1 VLTETF
7 EAAELP
13 TPVLEKVKLPPVEL
27 LCVDFEAVVEMVEP
41 AN

>member
-1 VLTETF
+1 VLTKTF
-7 EAAELP
+7 EAAKLP

-27 LCVDFEAVVEMVEP
+27 LCVDFEAVVEMVDP